1 MHLRASL
8 VWLDYSSNP
17 KENSHSH
24 IRAKTSPNVQEYKK
38 ETTTWKTEN
47 KPATTTVRDGRNKS
61 NNQWRWKLPL
71 DVPPNVVAQE
81 REKMRATLKCNRHR
95 DHTTHPHLSPAAMEL
110 QKNAHKISKGK
121 KRNGLKTKAAI
132 MESITS
138 LLKRSLNRAWVYH
151 YSRANLFI
159 TNKIR
164 IFSINEFFL
173 GFHRGS
179 NISSSASIFQT
190 VKLS

>member
-1 MHLRASL
+1 MYRNIKKKRQREKLKTNLQRRPLGMAGTNQIING
-8 VWLDYSSNP
+8 VGNCVRRSS
-17 KENSHSH
+17 KC
-24 IRAKTSPNVQEYKK
+24 R
-38 ETTTWKTEN
+38 
-47 KPATTTVRDGRNKS
+47 R
-61 NNQWRWKLPL
+61 PL
-71 DVPPNVVAQE
+71 VAQE

-151 YSRANLFI
+151 YSRSNLFI

-164 IFSINEFFL
+164 IFSLNEFFL
-173 GFHRGS
+173 GFHGS
-179 NISSSASIFQT
+179 NISSSASTFQT
-190 VKLS
+190 VKFKVIK